1 MAKAIAPLKHLPRVS
16 FEAPFARS
24 RASRWRRGGSGLPAQ
39 KAACRPLP
47 EASWDYRA

>member
-1 MAKAIAPLKHLPRVS
+1 MGKPISSLKHLPRAS

-39 KAACRPLP
+39 KAGSRPLP
-47 EASWDYRA
+47 DASCKHLA